1 MHQQQ
6 APLRR
11 CSCQGPVIALAV
23 VHDMVCLRA
32 CLVNVHRRQEDA
44 DAVLNILRE
53 LGELGE
59 AQRRT
64 PKTVV

>member
-1 MHQQQ
+1 MYCACVQ
-6 APLRR
+6 A
-11 CSCQGPVIALAV
+11 SGVAE
-23 VHDMVCLRA
+23 
-32 CLVNVHRRQEDA
+32 RQEDA

-53 LGELGE
+53 LGE